1 MELETEKDR
10 SERDFERQLE
20 QQESRARIDIN
31 GLKSDLGAAKE
42 KLDALTEF
50 AEKKDIIEETLANL
64 KAELEREKLDHAKN
78 VQELERRNVQEKERL
93 KKEMLIKIKETK
105 QNLLSMTEDQLH
117 TTTKRTIMENEQMT
131 TELQYQ
137 CKETEKLLVASKR
150 LGADY

>member
-117 TTTKRTIMENEQMT
+117 TPVDDSVINRAEHTFPPQ
-131 TELQYQ
+131 L
-137 CKETEKLLVASKR
+137 
-150 LGADY
+150 

>member
-117 TTTKRTIMENEQMT
+117 TPVVVVDSVKK
-131 TELQYQ
+131 TEHTLFFP
-137 CKETEKLLVASKR
+137 SR
-150 LGADY
+150 L